1 MHDIEAMKGSEHR
14 VLFQNANGTI
24 NMGVWFNDPDVQNRD
39 IFWFNVLAREM
50 FKSIHLN
57 EGLISVDDE
66 LDIRSCY
73 VELHRTQI
81 LKIFKN
87 CA

>member
-1 MHDIEAMKGSEHR
+1 MKGSEHR